1 MSSSWTPEQ
10 MPDQTGRTAVV
21 TGANSGLGLVSA
33 RELARHGAHVV
44 MACRSMDKA
53 ERAAAEIRTQVPGA
67 SLELRELNLASLH
80 GVRAFADALTADH
93 PKLELLLNNAGI
105 MMPPRQLTEDGFE
118 LQFGTNHLGH
128 FALTG
133 LLLDALQAGDA
144 PRVVTVSSIE
154 HRPGRIDFDDLQREH
169 YGPRSAYQQSKLA
182 NVLFGL
188 ELDRRLRAAGSP
200 LISVLAHPGYSDT
213 NLQRTGPTGLMRG
226 LLEVGNRVLAQNK
239 DDGARAQLYAAT
251 ASGVLGGE
259 FYGPTGPGELRGKVG
274 PVRPVRAGRDEESA
288 ARLWAISEDLTGVT
302 YPLPAPTAA

>member
-1 MSSSWTPEQ
+1 MAGWTPDEI
-10 MPDQTGRTAVV
+10 PDQTGRTVVV

-44 MACRSMDKA
+44 MACRTPAKA
-53 ERAAAEIRTQVPGA
+53 ERAAEQIRAEVPGA
-67 SLELRELNLASLH
+67 SLELRELNLASLASI
-80 GVRAFADALTADH
+80 RAFAEALTADH
-93 PKLELLLNNAGI
+93 PEIEVLLNNAGI
-105 MMPPRQLTEDGFE
+105 MMPPRSLTEDGFE

-133 LLLDALQAGDA
+133 LLLGALQAGDA

-154 HRPGRIDFDDLQREH
+154 HRPGRIDFDDLQREK

-200 LISVLAHPGYSDT
+200 LMSVLAHPGYSDT

-226 LLEVGNRVLAQNK
+226 LLEVGNRILAQSK
-239 DDGARAQLYAAT
+239 ESGARPQLYAAT
-251 ASGVLGGE
+251 APGVRGGE
-259 FYGPTGPGELRGKVG
+259 FYGPTGPGEIRGSVG
-274 PVRPVRAGRDEESA
+274 LVTPVPRGRDEASA
-288 ARLWAISEDLTGVT
+288 ARLWEVSEELTGVT
-302 YPLPAPTAA
+302 FPLPAPAAA